1 KNNKKINV
9 LQLSQ
14 GEKSLLALV
23 LDICRRMMVLNP
35 LSENPLL
42 TAGIILIDEVDLHLH
57 PEWQRNILKNFSRV
71 FPNCQ
76 FIVSTHSPQ
85 VISEVKHHQICIL
98 GKDSNGNFN
107 ASKPEQS
114 YGLTS
119 NEVLNEIMNTGFQKL
134 DRSPEVQKE
143 IDDVFMLIEEG
154 KIEEAKNKINK
165 IELDLNGEI
174 PELVSAKFDI
184 ELQGWDKE

>member
-1 KNNKKINV
+1 
-9 LQLSQ
+9 
-14 GEKSLLALV
+14 
-23 LDICRRMMVLNP
+23 
-35 LSENPLL
+35 
-42 TAGIILIDEVDLHLH
+42 
-57 PEWQRNILKNFSRV
+57 
-71 FPNCQ
+71 
-76 FIVSTHSPQ
+76 
-85 VISEVKHHQICIL
+85 
-98 GKDSNGNFN
+98 
-107 ASKPEQS
+107 
-114 YGLTS
+114 
-119 NEVLNEIMNTGFQKL
+119 MNTGFQKL